1 MLHKRWVMFRFSGSL
16 NGHLEGEHFY
26 FDQILFVLGKLETN
40 PWKMNTHNKVYGSF
54 VLNI

>member
-1 MLHKRWVMFRFSGSL
+1 MGNEFRFSDSL
-16 NGHLEGEHFY
+16 NGHLECEHFY
-26 FDQILFVLGKLETN
+26 FNQLLFVLGKLETN